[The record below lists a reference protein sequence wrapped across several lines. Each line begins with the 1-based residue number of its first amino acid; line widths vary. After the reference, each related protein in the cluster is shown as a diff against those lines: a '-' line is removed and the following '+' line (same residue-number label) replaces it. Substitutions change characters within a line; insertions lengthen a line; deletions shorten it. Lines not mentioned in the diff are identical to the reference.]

1 MFEEQLKAYAENMRT
16 LLVVTSCNTVNV
28 EVQSAVMQMRDII
41 QTAKDAQNAAVVI
54 VADRTREMANLQQKI
69 DGIRLSQEAA
79 SIYPTG
85 VFKSYLAVAD
95 LQPDGDIWDVI
106 RTAAASETAVAAW
119 EEAVTSFTWR
129 AELLPEVCIGN
140 NWELRHSNI
149 MNIED
154 DMLLSDVEIYALLA
168 TAAASSRISNGQ
180 KIIVLSSQTVRNA
193 CNRIRSSSNQSN
205 SNQSSSN
212 QSSSNQSSSQRR
224 NSSSLFSPSV
234 TAQISEADSVLFAVN
249 TDTYGKGIHWV
260 LCVLK
265 PEQSKILLFD
275 SMESVTA
282 FEHLQSIREVV
293 QQMYQREFV
302 LEEVALNQQL
312 DALSCGY
319 HVVVNG
325 VCSMHYNNI
334 KCYSDDKA
342 RELVKVLAKLM
353 VGYWVVNKKPE
364 CVNMFEQL
372 VENLMVTAKQQLQ
385 SKLPSPIVNELDD
398 EADVLLD
405 SESKM
410 ESLFGW
416 MINQI
421 KSDQQQTNQQQYQYQ
436 QQQDV
441 LTPPI
446 AIPELRINT
455 RRS

>member
-1 MFEEQLKAYAENMRT
+1 
-16 LLVVTSCNTVNV
+16 
-28 EVQSAVMQMRDII
+28 
-41 QTAKDAQNAAVVI
+41 
-54 VADRTREMANLQQKI
+54 
-69 DGIRLSQEAA
+69 
-79 SIYPTG
+79 
-85 VFKSYLAVAD
+85 
-95 LQPDGDIWDVI
+95 
-106 RTAAASETAVAAW
+106 
-119 EEAVTSFTWR
+119 
-129 AELLPEVCIGN
+129 
-140 NWELRHSNI
+140 

-180 KIIVLSSQTVRNA
+180 KIIVLSSQTVRDA
-193 CNRIRSSSNQSN
+193 CNRISSSNQS

-212 QSSSNQSSSQRR
+212 QSSSNQSSSKRR
-224 NSSSLFSPSV
+224 NTSSLFSPSV

-334 KCYSDDKA
+334 KCYSDGKA

-421 KSDQQQTNQQQYQYQ
+421 NLDQHQTNQQQHQSNQQQHQSNQQQHQ
-436 QQQDV
+436 QQQNV